1 MAHILV
7 SNDDGVGAAGIAS
20 LIEGLRN
27 FARVSVVVPDA
38 DRSAASSA
46 ITLRRD
52 LAVKIK
58 EKDFYTVDG
67 TPADCTH
74 LAFTGL
80 LDSKPDLVI
89 SGINAGKNLG
99 EDVIY
104 SGTVGAAREG
114 PLFGVSAI
122 AVSLIAGES
131 LHFDT
136 ATKVTEALAK
146 TLLREKPARPV
157 FLNVNVPN
165 LPIDKIRGI
174 RVTRLGLRGPA
185 CPATLKREE
194 NGTLFYRFGNQG
206 LPLLAGCGTDFDA
219 IEKGYVSLTPLKID
233 GIDSEWNLDC
243 KSFLEKLG
251 I

>member
-7 SNDDGVGAAGIAS
+7 SNDDGVSAAGLVS
-20 LIEGLRN
+20 LVNGLRN

-38 DRSAASSA
+38 DVSAASSA
-46 ITLRRD
+46 ITLRRE
-52 LAVKIK
+52 LAVKK
-58 EKDFYTVDG
+58 RGEDFYTTDG

-122 AVSLIAGES
+122 AVSLIAGDS

-136 ATKVTEALAK
+136 AARVTEALAK
-146 TLLREKPARPV
+146 TLLREKPVSPV

-165 LPIDKIRGI
+165 LPIEKIRGI
-174 RVTRLGLRGPA
+174 RITRLGLRA
-185 CPATLKREE
+185 AALPATVKREE
-194 NGTLFYRFGNQG
+194 NGVLFYRFGDQG
-206 LPLLAGCGTDFDA
+206 LPLIAGDGTDFDA
-219 IEKGYVSLTPLKID
+219 IDRGYVSLTPLKID
-233 GIDSEWNLDC
+233 GIDSDWNLDC
-243 KSFLEKLG
+243 ESFLERLG